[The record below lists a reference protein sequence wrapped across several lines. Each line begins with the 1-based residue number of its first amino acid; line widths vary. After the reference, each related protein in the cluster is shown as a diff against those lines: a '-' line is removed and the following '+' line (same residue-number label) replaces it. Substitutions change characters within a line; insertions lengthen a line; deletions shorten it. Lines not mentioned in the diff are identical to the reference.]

1 MELSKRAD
9 YGMRVILDLAV
20 LTKGER
26 TSSRELAARQFIPL
40 PFLSKIIAQLATAGL
55 VDTQRGMQGGIRLAH
70 PANQISMKDALEAL
84 EGSLV
89 LNRCLVHP
97 QECPLQR
104 SCAIHDVW
112 QDIQTQVSMTLSE
125 TTFAELLRRQR
136 AKDCE

>member
-1 MELSKRAD
+1 
-9 YGMRVILDLAV
+9 MRIILDLAA
-20 LTKGER
+20 LAEGER
-26 TSSRELAARQFIPL
+26 TSSRELAGRQMIPL
-40 PFLSKIIAQLATAGL
+40 PFLSKIIAQLAAAGL
-55 VDTQRGMQGGIRLAH
+55 VNTQRGMQGGVRLAH

-84 EGSLV
+84 EGPLV

-104 SCAIHDVW
+104 SCAVHDVW